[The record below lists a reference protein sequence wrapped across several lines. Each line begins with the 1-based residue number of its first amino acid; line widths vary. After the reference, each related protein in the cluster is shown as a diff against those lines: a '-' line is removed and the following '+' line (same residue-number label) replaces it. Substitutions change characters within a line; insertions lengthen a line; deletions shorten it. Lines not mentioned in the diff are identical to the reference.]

1 MSSAAP
7 IPSSCRSLRRTL
19 SATGSP
25 GSGCPQQVLV
35 QTPGQ
40 VRLDSARLV
49 SRNWPASLNRYA
61 EKARCSGVWA

>member
-1 MSSAAP
+1 MSSASP

-25 GSGCPQQVLV
+25 GSGCPQQVFV
-35 QTPGQ
+35 HTPGQ
-40 VRLDSARLV
+40 VCLDSARLV
-49 SRNWPASLNRYA
+49 SKSWPDSLNRYA